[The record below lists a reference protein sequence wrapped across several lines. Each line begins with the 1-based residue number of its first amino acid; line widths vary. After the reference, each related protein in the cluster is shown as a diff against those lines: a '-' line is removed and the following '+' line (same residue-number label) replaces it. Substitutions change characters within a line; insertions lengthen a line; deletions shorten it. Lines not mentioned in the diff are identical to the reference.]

1 MGIKR
6 HRIYP
11 SETRKITASPVDA
24 SAGKSMSGVSR
35 KRPAYTWVTMV
46 GLIVLVRVIYELSPA
61 AD

>member
-1 MGIKR
+1 MGIDR

-11 SETRKITASPVDA
+11 GEARKITASPVDA

-35 KRPAYTWVTMV
+35 KRPAYTWAAML
-46 GLIVLVRVIYELSPA
+46 GALVLVRVIYELSPA